1 MRLLRMQQN
10 ESKKETSGEYVL
22 EKDKQEKTNKEILE
36 CLKNDAKIGQFFHRE
51 VKIFVMKTHHKRPLG
66 KGSEG
71 KVFKATGTVEGH
83 AMQQPLAVKIYP
95 TGVSLRDV
103 RTLWPKRLLKLAVQQ
118 DLLSLLNTNLCL
130 PLGATVLEDDRFAFV
145 FPRHGGDLRKLI
157 NDRMPQNGRSKD
169 KGPFSPSY
177 TLSILHK
184 IAKGME
190 TLHRLGF
197 LHRDLKAANV
207 LYPVGEEKRCNDRDH
222 ISGLYIADFG
232 SASKGTGFWRAPEIL
247 RHVRERR
254 SSQLPFTVQEWRRA
268 DVYSYAMTCYE
279 VLTGRIPLEEHALGS
294 YDAVIC
300 GLRPTLPEDN
310 MVPEIGDLVGRCWQD
325 DPLQRPSFREIVR
338 VLESI
343 CHEYDYVHDHNQ
355 CEVKKKHKR
364 RVSRVNSPRVDSMKE
379 VLKNR
384 AQMDSA
390 HDFAAP
396 SSSLN
401 IVVQQK
407 KKNSRFRRATSMSSG
422 AGEKT
427 TDVRSLKFRA
437 LNRSRSLHDETLPT
451 LRPAE
456 RTEKKIRWWCSR
468 NVDNANLPSVRR
480 EKFRWC

>member
-1 MRLLRMQQN
+1 MRLLRMQQK

-22 EKDKQEKTNKEILE
+22 DKDKQEKTNKEILE

-51 VKIFVMKTHHKRPLG
+51 VNFVMKTHHRRPLG

-71 KVFKATGTVEGH
+71 KVFEATGTVEGD
-83 AMQQPLAVKIYP
+83 MQQPLAVKIYP
-95 TGVSLRDV
+95 KGVSLRDV
-103 RTLWPKRLLKLAVQQ
+103 RTLWPKRLLKLAVKQ
-118 DLLSLLNTNLCL
+118 DILSLLSINLCL
-130 PLGATVLEDDRFAFV
+130 PLGATVLEDDRLAFV

-169 KGPFSPSY
+169 KAPFSQSY

-207 LYPVGEEKRCNDRDH
+207 LYPRGEEKRCNDRDH

-254 SSQLPFTVQEWRRA
+254 SSVLPFTVQEWRRA

-310 MVPEIGDLVGRCWQD
+310 MVPEIGDLVNRCWQD
-325 DPLQRPSFREIVR
+325 DPLQRPSFSEIVCD
-338 VLESI
+338 LESI
-343 CHEYDYVHDHNQ
+343 CHEYSHS
-355 CEVKKKHKR
+355 EVKKKRQASKDNFLPYEQALIMR
-364 RVSRVNSPRVDSMKE
+364 NPAWQVFMSVSTY
-379 VLKNR
+379 KNLYEC
-384 AQMDSA
+384 MHS
-390 HDFAAP
+390 
-396 SSSLN
+396 
-401 IVVQQK
+401 
-407 KKNSRFRRATSMSSG
+407 
-422 AGEKT
+422 
-427 TDVRSLKFRA
+427 
-437 LNRSRSLHDETLPT
+437 
-451 LRPAE
+451 
-456 RTEKKIRWWCSR
+456 
-468 NVDNANLPSVRR
+468 
-480 EKFRWC
+480 